1 MASATWSFAD
11 ATRSRRGGPTRAGD
25 SLVDVTLDRAQRAI
39 VELPRGRNALVLGEA
54 GHGKTTVALYRLAHL
69 VRNSARR
76 YRAIVIVPTEPLRA
90 LLAPACAKLGAD
102 VPVMTYDAFAAK
114 QARRAFP
121 DLPKR
126 ESTDATAAVIRF
138 KRDPALAASLTEI
151 AARGAKTRHRD
162 LLHLFGDTVLL
173 DRVSLASARPY
184 DRAALGDVLE
194 HTKVQFGKTTEEAFS
209 HVTDKKRLVAV
220 DRLALDVGT
229 PTADAGT
236 IDVEDYAVL
245 FELDRMR
252 AERRRAA
259 PIAPRAY
266 DCIIVDEAQE
276 LAPLELALVG
286 RSLAPKGTLVV
297 AGDADQQVDPAVTFT
312 SWDQTMRDMRCDD
325 YARSVLSIGY
335 RCPPRVVALARHVLD
350 AASPP
355 PEEREVARFD
365 TRASLVAELGRAID
379 RLQDDDGR
387 ENVAIV
393 CRTQLAARR
402 FADDLRAHV
411 PCRLVLGEAFFP
423 GPGVSVTWVGDVKGL
438 EFDHVVVPDLE
449 SASYPDTRE
458 ARRALYVAIT
468 RARVDVSLGCAGVP
482 SSIVRTRS

>member
-1 MASATWSFAD
+1 MASATWSFSG
-11 ATRSRRGGPTRAGD
+11 ATSSRREKGKARAGD
-25 SLVDVTLDRAQRAI
+25 SLVDVTLDRAQREI

-69 VRNSARR
+69 VKSAARR

-102 VPVMTYDAFAAK
+102 VPVVTYDAWAAK
-114 QARRAFP
+114 QARRAFA

-138 KRDPALAASLTEI
+138 KRDPALAAALSEI
-151 AARGAKTRHRD
+151 AARGASTRHRD
-162 LLHLFGDTVLL
+162 LLHLFGDTALL
-173 DRVSLASARPY
+173 DRVSGASARPY

-194 HTKVQFGKTTEEAFS
+194 HTKVQFGKTTEEAFA
-209 HVTDKKRLVAV
+209 HVTDKRKLVAV

-245 FELDRMR
+245 FELDRLR
-252 AERRRAA
+252 AIRRRAK
-259 PIAPRAY
+259 PVAPRAY
-266 DCIIVDEAQE
+266 DCIIIDEAQE

-312 SWDQTMRDMRCDD
+312 SWEHSMRDLRCDD

-350 AASPP
+350 ATRPA
-355 PEEREVARFD
+355 PEGRELARFD
-365 TRASLVAELGRAID
+365 ARAALVAELGRAIE
-379 RLQDDDGR
+379 RLQEKDER
-387 ENVAIV
+387 ANVAIV

-438 EFDHVVVPDLE
+438 EFDHVVVPDLDA
-449 SASYPDTRE
+449 ASYPDTRE
-458 ARRALYVAIT
+458 SRRALYVAVT
-468 RARVDVSLGCAGVP
+468 RARVDVSLGCVGNASPV
-482 SSIVRTRS
+482 VR